1 MVNNDIPEQLAVM
14 ALPGTILFPSALL
27 PLYIFEPRYRE
38 MLARALSEERMF
50 AIGMLSGDG
59 DDEPVFEIGGAGLIR
74 ACVQNPDGTAHLVL
88 QGVQRVR
95 FVDWVTVQPYRIAR
109 VVPLESTNQQ
119 ADEAAKLAGLLRV
132 LCNDLT
138 DQGYA
143 LPPQFHT
150 YLDQFDNPE
159 ALGDLISSALIP
171 DPILRQSLLQ
181 ELDVPMRLKGLISS
195 LKAHLK
201 DG

>member
-38 MLARALSEERMF
+38 MLARALAEERMF

-95 FVDWVTVQPYRIAR
+95 FVDWVTVRPYRIAR
-109 VVPLESTNQQ
+109 VVPLESTNQK

-143 LPPQFHT
+143 LPPQFQT
-150 YLDQFDNPE
+150 YLDQLDNPE